1 VTIEVHATHG
11 IYNQLGLTP
20 ILNVAGT
27 HTKLGGPVMNEDA
40 ARAMLDASRD
50 AVPLDQLQAHASRII
65 AQITGAE
72 AGYVTSGA
80 AAGLTLATAACMCG
94 LDIGRIDRLPDTRG
108 MPCEVIIARE
118 HRSGYDHAFRAA
130 GAHLVEVGMNEIT
143 AGAGVRRAEPWEYE
157 AMITAETVAVAYVYN
172 ATSAPRLE
180 DVAEICRRNGVPLIV
195 DAAGQVPPVENF
207 RRLLAAGADVVVF
220 SGGKGIRGPQGTG
233 IVAGSR
239 ELIMSIALQ
248 HLDLDEHWDLWNP
261 PESLIEKSKLLGL
274 PRHGVGRGF
283 KVAKEEI
290 VGVLV
295 ALQHLNDGGDAERI
309 RESERMLR
317 EVADAVASIPGITST
332 MNVFDG
338 TYPTL
343 DIYIGEPRA
352 LMARD
357 VSRELRA
364 SETPIYIGEKRL
376 DDNVLSI
383 HPISLDD
390 EKTTYLIGRLREVLS
405 E

>member
-1 VTIEVHATHG
+1 
-11 IYNQLGLTP
+11 
-20 ILNVAGT
+20 
-27 HTKLGGPVMNEDA
+27 
-40 ARAMLDASRD
+40 
-50 AVPLDQLQAHASRII
+50 
-65 AQITGAE
+65 
-72 AGYVTSGA
+72 
-80 AAGLTLATAACMCG
+80 
-94 LDIGRIDRLPDTRG
+94 
-108 MPCEVIIARE
+108 
-118 HRSGYDHAFRAA
+118 
-130 GAHLVEVGMNEIT
+130 
-143 AGAGVRRAEPWEYE
+143 
-157 AMITAETVAVAYVYN
+157 
-172 ATSAPRLE
+172 
-180 DVAEICRRNGVPLIV
+180 
-195 DAAGQVPPVENF
+195 
-207 RRLLAAGADVVVF
+207 
-220 SGGKGIRGPQGTG
+220 
-233 IVAGSR
+233 
-239 ELIMSIALQ
+239 
-248 HLDLDEHWDLWNP
+248 
-261 PESLIEKSKLLGL
+261 L

-343 DIYIGEPRA
+343 DIYIREPRA